1 MTMTTDRVL
10 PEPLLGRPVLGR
22 LIGPSS
28 LPTQAVAPGGVGA
41 VISATAATGT
51 GTKSVRSTNFKRE
64 ALLSTPARAGML
76 IGVSAAVYAV
86 SLAGVAGLQFQT
98 EAATAQ
104 AQAPIVTAVE
114 RTRAA
119 NDALEAALL
128 AADARAQALE
138 ADYAMMGP
146 DAAAFQER
154 LNELASLVAQVQGS
168 AAALPAAIRLP
179 TVKTHGA
186 VVGSGKAPATSAVT
200 SASGKP

>member
-1 MTMTTDRVL
+1 MTTDRVL

-22 LIGPSS
+22 LISPSGS
-28 LPTQAVAPGGVGA
+28 PTQAVSPGGVVP
-41 VISATAATGT
+41 VITAAAARTGA
-51 GTKSVRSTNFKRE
+51 GTKSVRSTNFNRE

-98 EAATAQ
+98 EAATAE

-128 AADARAQALE
+128 AADSRAQALE
-138 ADYAMMGP
+138 ADYAKMGP
-146 DAAAFQER
+146 DAAAFQQR

-168 AAALPAAIRLP
+168 AAALPASISLP

-186 VVGSGKAPATSAVT
+186 VARSGKAPATAAVT

>member
-1 MTMTTDRVL
+1 MTTDRVL

-41 VISATAATGT
+41 VITAAAARTGA

-146 DAAAFQER
+146 DAAAFQQR

-168 AAALPAAIRLP
+168 AAALPASISLP

-186 VVGSGKAPATSAVT
+186 VARSGKAPATAAVT